1 MNETQTYEYEEVF
14 VTGEIHPIIVLQNLL
29 ESGVISDYILYQ
41 EPDEVRIAGNILFKI
56 SVSFEAVSLEDTE
69 KKLSVPISD
78 PFKQVESLLASLPIR
93 DWTAYGY
100 IAFDIVRFY
109 SSYSK
114 AIQQPLL
121 CFIVPETEIH
131 ITRQKVK
138 IKSIKSLDKIKKL
151 LSVNSQ
157 LTEFVPTPISINVTD
172 NERECYQS
180 KVDVLIQAIQAGKL
194 QKAIL
199 SRYVKIKGDL
209 DVIKTYIAGTK
220 VNNSARSYC
229 LNIGDVRAVGF
240 SPEILMQIDNQGFV
254 ITNPLAGT
262 RRRGENSQE
271 DARLY
276 SELFTNAKEVKEH
289 ALSVEL
295 AQQEIAKLSVPG
307 TVKIFDFMQVKK
319 YRYVQHLS
327 SRVSGQLKSEK
338 TLWDALAVLFPGITV
353 SGIDKSEALE
363 WIARLEDEPR
373 GIYAGAIGWINST
386 GLVDLAIAIRSIYQY
401 DDWIYLNAG
410 AGIVAE
416 SLPEEEYME
425 SVNKMNTML
434 CCLVLKY

>member
-1 MNETQTYEYEEVF
+1 MTETQKYEYEEVF
-14 VTGEIHPIIVLQNLL
+14 VTGKICPIAVLQNLL
-29 ESGVISDYILYQ
+29 QSGVISDYILYQ
-41 EPDEVRIAGNILFKI
+41 DRDEVRIAGNMLFKV

-69 KKLSVPISD
+69 RKLSVPISD
-78 PFKQVESLLASLPIR
+78 PFKQVESLLASLPIVG
-93 DWTAYGY
+93 WTAYGY

-114 AIQQPLL
+114 AIQQALL
-121 CFIVPETEIH
+121 CFIVPEIEIQ
-131 ITRQKVK
+131 ITTQKVK
-138 IKSIKSLDKIKKL
+138 IKSIRGLDKIKEL

-157 LTEFVPTPISINVTD
+157 LIEVVSTPISIGLTD
-172 NERECYQS
+172 NERESYQS

-194 QKAIL
+194 RKAIL
-199 SRYVKIKGDL
+199 SRSVKIKGDL
-209 DVIKTYIAGTK
+209 DVLKTYIAGTK

-229 LNIGDVRAVGF
+229 LNIGNVRVVGF

-262 RRRGENSQE
+262 RRRGKDLEE

-276 SELFTNAKEVKEH
+276 GELFTNAKEVKEH

-295 AQQEIAKLSVPG
+295 AQQEIAQISVPE

-338 TLWDALAVLFPGITV
+338 TLWDALKVLFPGITV
-353 SGIDKSEALE
+353 SGIDKSQALE

-373 GIYAGAIGWINST
+373 GIYAGAIGWINNT
-386 GLVDLAIAIRSIYQY
+386 GLVDLAIAIRSVYQY

-416 SLPEEEYME
+416 SIPQFEYME

-434 CCLVLKY
+434 CCLVLKH